1 MYPRY
6 KDTMRDVI
14 RQKLADE
21 TRSELPRW
29 TRRDARLPAVPGKA
43 HAIIGIRR
51 AGKTCFL
58 RQLQRDRVE
67 QGAPRETQ
75 VYFNF
80 DDERLAGMEASQLHW
95 VLEEYFLRFPQHRDR
110 QKVGFFLDEVQA
122 VRGWEG
128 FVRRVMDTEKM
139 DIFVSGSSARL
150 LSREIATA
158 LRGRAM
164 ETLVHPF
171 SFREF
176 LRHRGAEPEGDA
188 AFLPKAKR
196 SAVEKL
202 FADYL
207 LAGGFPEAQGLAAQ
221 DRLQLLQGYVDLVIL
236 RDVIE
241 RHGVTNV
248 VALRHLT
255 RQLLGAAAGLFSVHR
270 FFNDQKSQGVAV
282 SKDALHAMLGH
293 LEDAFLI
300 RLVPLHTS
308 SERQRQ
314 SNPRK
319 AYPVDS
325 GLITAFDRS
334 GRPNTGH
341 ALETAVLV
349 ELERRRCE
357 RAYVR
362 TKDGLEV
369 DFLAS
374 PPTGRPALIQVCADV
389 SDAKTRAR
397 EFRALAAARAEHKKM
412 PTLLLTANSTG
423 VSHAQSEAP
432 QGVTVRPAWEWMLE
446 SETGAV

>member
-1 MYPRY
+1 M
-6 KDTMRDVI
+6 
-14 RQKLADE
+14 
-21 TRSELPRW
+21 
-29 TRRDARLPAVPGKA
+29 RLPAVPGKV
-43 HAIIGIRR
+43 HAVIGMRR

-58 RQLQRDRVE
+58 HQLQRDRVE
-67 QGAPRETQ
+67 KGAARETQ

-80 DDERLAGMEASQLHW
+80 DDERVAGMEAAQLHW
-95 VLEEYFLRFPQHRDR
+95 VLEEYFLSFPQHRDQR
-110 QKVGFFLDEVQA
+110 KVGLYLDEIQV

-128 FVRRVMDTEKM
+128 FVRRVMDTENI
-139 DIFVSGSSARL
+139 DLFVSGSSAKL

-176 LRHRGAEPEGDA
+176 LRHQGAEPEGDPT
-188 AFLPKAKR
+188 FLPKAKR

-202 FADYL
+202 FGDFL
-207 LAGGFPEAQGLAAQ
+207 MHGGFPESQGLAAE
-221 DRLQLLQGYVDLVIL
+221 DRIPLLQGYVDTVIL

-248 VALRHLT
+248 IALRHLT

-270 FFNDQKSQGVAV
+270 FFNDQKSQGVSV

-319 AYPVDS
+319 AYPVDP

-334 GRPNTGH
+334 GKPNTGH

-349 ELERRRCE
+349 ELERRKSE

-362 TKDGLEV
+362 TASGAEV
-369 DFLAS
+369 DFLAT
-374 PPTGRPALIQVCADV
+374 PITGRPVLVQVCADM
-389 SDAKTRAR
+389 SDATTRQR
-397 EFRALAAARAEHKKM
+397 EFRALTEAMSEHKR
-412 PTLLLTANSTG
+412 LSALVLTATSTG
-423 VSHAQSEAP
+423 IILAQAEAP
-432 QGVTVRPAWEWMLE
+432 KGITVRPAWEWLLE
-446 SETGAV
+446 GVPS

>member
-1 MYPRY
+1 
-6 KDTMRDVI
+6 MRDVI
-14 RQKLADE
+14 RQKLADAV
-21 TRSELPRW
+21 RSELPAL
-29 TRRDARLPAVPGKA
+29 TRRGVRLPAVSGKT
-43 HAIIGIRR
+43 HAVIGMRR

-58 RQLQRDRVE
+58 HQVQRDRVDK
-67 QGAPRETQ
+67 GAPRETQ

-80 DDERLAGMEASQLHW
+80 DDERLAGMDASQLHW
-95 VLEEYFLRFPQHRDR
+95 LLEEYFLRFPQHRDQR
-110 QKVGFFLDEVQA
+110 TVAFYLDEIQV
-122 VRGWEG
+122 VRGWES
-128 FVRRVMDTEKM
+128 FVRRVMDTEKI
-139 DIFVSGSSARL
+139 DLFVSGSSAKM
-150 LSREIATA
+150 LSREVATA

-176 LRHRGAEPEGDA
+176 LRHQEVEPDGDPS
-188 AFLPKAKR
+188 FLPKAQR
-196 SAVEKL
+196 SRVEKL
-202 FADYL
+202 FGEFL
-207 LAGGFPEAQGLAAQ
+207 LQGGFPEAQGLATE
-221 DRLQLLQGYVDLVIL
+221 DRLPLLQGYVDSVIL

-241 RHGVTNV
+241 RHGVANV

-300 RLVPLHTS
+300 RLVPMHTS

-334 GRPNTGH
+334 GKPNTGH

-349 ELERRRCE
+349 ELERRKCE

-362 TKDGLEV
+362 TASGAEV
-369 DFLAS
+369 DFLAT
-374 PPTGRPALIQVCADV
+374 PLTGRPTLIQVCADM
-389 SDAKTRAR
+389 SDPTTRAR
-397 EFRALAAARAEHKKM
+397 EFRALTEAMAEHKRL
-412 PTLLLTANSTG
+412 PGLILTATSTG
-423 VSHAQSEAP
+423 LSHAQAEAP
-432 QGVTVRPAWEWMLE
+432 KGVTIRAAWEWMLD
-446 SETGAV
+446 TGTS

>member
-1 MYPRY
+1 MCPSN

-14 RQKLADE
+14 RQKLADAVC
-21 TRSELPRW
+21 SNLAAM
-29 TRRDARLPAVPGKA
+29 TRRDVRLPSVPGKT
-43 HAIIGIRR
+43 HAVIGMRR

-58 RQLQRDRVE
+58 HQLQQERV
-67 QGAPRETQ
+67 QKGAPRETQ

-80 DDERLAGMEASQLHW
+80 DDERLAGMEAAQMHW
-95 VLEEYFLRFPQHRDR
+95 VLEEYFLRFPQYRDR
-110 QKVGFFLDEVQA
+110 LKVGFFLDEVQV

-128 FVRRVMDTEKM
+128 FVRRVMDTERI
-139 DIFVSGSSARL
+139 DVFVSGSSAKL
-150 LSREIATA
+150 LSREIATT

-176 LRHRGAEPEGDA
+176 LRHQNAEPEGDST
-188 AFLPKAKR
+188 FLTKAKR
-196 SAVEKL
+196 STVEKL

-207 LAGGFPEAQGLAAQ
+207 MQGGFPEAQHLANE
-221 DRLQLLQGYVDLVIL
+221 DRLPLLQGYVDTVIL

-248 VALRHLT
+248 IALRHLT

-270 FFNDQKSQGVAV
+270 FFNDQKSQGVSV
-282 SKDALHAMLGH
+282 SKDALHAMLSH

-319 AYPVDS
+319 AYPVDP

-341 ALETAVLV
+341 ALETTVLV
-349 ELERRRCE
+349 ELERRHCE
-357 RAYVR
+357 CAYVR
-362 TKDGLEV
+362 TKEGYEV
-369 DFLAS
+369 DFLAT
-374 PPTGRPALIQVCADV
+374 PRTGRPVLIQACADV
-389 SDAKTRAR
+389 SDAEACAR
-397 EFRALAAARAEHKKM
+397 EFRALSAAMSEHKKL
-412 PTLLLTANSTG
+412 PGLLLTASSTG
-423 VSHAQSEAP
+423 LSRAQAEAP
-432 QGVTVRPAWEWMLE
+432 AGVTVRPAWEWMLE
-446 SETGAV
+446 SV

>member
-1 MYPRY
+1 M
-6 KDTMRDVI
+6 KDVI
-14 RQKLADE
+14 RQKLADAVGG
-21 TRSELPRW
+21 ELPTL
-29 TRRDARLPAVPGKA
+29 TRRELRLPAVPNKVQA
-43 HAIIGIRR
+43 VIGMRR

-58 RQLQRDRVE
+58 HQCRRERLDA
-67 QGAPRETQ
+67 GAARETQ
-75 VYFNF
+75 VYFSF
-80 DDERLAGMEASQLHW
+80 DDERLAGLEAAQLHW
-95 VLEEYFLRFPQHRDR
+95 VLEEYFLRFPEHRDVR
-110 QKVGFFLDEVQA
+110 KVAFYLDEVQ
-122 VRGWEG
+122 VVPGWET
-128 FVRRVMDTEKM
+128 FVRRVMDTEKVEL
-139 DIFVSGSSARL
+139 FVSGSSAKL

-164 ETLVHPF
+164 ETVVHPF

-176 LRHRGAEPEGDA
+176 LRHQGAEPKEDA
-188 AFLPKAKR
+188 TFLAKATR

-202 FADYL
+202 FGEFL
-207 LAGGFPEAQGLAAQ
+207 TVGGFPEAQGLSLA
-221 DRLQLLQGYVDLVIL
+221 DRLPLLQGYVDTVIL

-241 RHGVTNV
+241 RHGVSNV
-248 VALRHLT
+248 LALRRLT

-300 RLVPLHTS
+300 RLVPLHTA

-334 GRPNTGH
+334 GKPNTGH

-357 RAYVR
+357 RVYVR
-362 TKDGLEV
+362 TQDGYEV
-369 DFLAS
+369 DFLAT
-374 PPTGRPALIQVCADV
+374 PLTGRPALVQVCADV
-389 SDAKTRAR
+389 SDADTRAR
-397 EFRALAAARAEHKKM
+397 EFRALRAAMTEHRNLSG
-412 PTLLLTANSTG
+412 LLLTKDSTG
-423 VSHAQSEAP
+423 VSLAQSEAP
-432 QGVTVRPAWEWMLE
+432 KGVTVRPAWEWMLE
-446 SETGAV
+446 GRAGVMA

>member
-1 MYPRY
+1 
-6 KDTMRDVI
+6 MRDVI
-14 RQKLADE
+14 RQKIADE
-21 TRSELPRW
+21 TRSELPEL
-29 TRRDARLPAVPGKA
+29 TRRDVRLPAVPGKT
-43 HAIIGIRR
+43 HAIIGMRR
-51 AGKTCFL
+51 AGKTCLL
-58 RQLQRDRVE
+58 RQLQRERVA

-80 DDERLAGMEASQLHW
+80 DDERLAGLEAAQLHW

-110 QKVGFFLDEVQA
+110 RKVAFYLDEIQA
-122 VRGWEG
+122 VPGWEA

-139 DIFVSGSSARL
+139 DLFVSGSSAKL
-150 LSREIATA
+150 LSREIATV

-176 LRHRGAEPEGDA
+176 LRHQDAEPEGDA
-188 AFLPKAKR
+188 TFLPKAKR
-196 SAVEKL
+196 SAVEK
-202 FADYL
+202 FFGEYL
-207 LAGGFPEAQGLAAQ
+207 TTGGLPEAQGLTAR
-221 DRLQLLQGYVDLVIL
+221 DRLPLLQGYVDTVIL

-248 VALRHLT
+248 VALRQLT

-270 FFNDQKSQGVAV
+270 FFNDQKSQGVSV

-334 GRPNTGH
+334 GKPNTGH

-362 TKDGLEV
+362 TAGGCEV
-369 DFLAS
+369 DFLAT
-374 PPTGRPALIQVCADV
+374 PLTGRPVLIQVCADL

-397 EFRALAAARAEHKKM
+397 EFRALTEAMAEHKRL
-412 PTLLLTANSTG
+412 PALLLTKDSTG
-423 VSHAQSEAP
+423 VSAAQSEAP
-432 QGVTVRPAWEWMLE
+432 KGVTVRPAWEWLLE
-446 SETGAV
+446 GSDAVLA

>member
-1 MYPRY
+1 
-6 KDTMRDVI
+6 MRDVI
-14 RQKLADE
+14 RQKLADAV
-21 TRSELPRW
+21 RMELPAM
-29 TRRDARLPAVPGKA
+29 TRREARLPAVPGKCQA
-43 HAIIGIRR
+43 VIGMRR
-51 AGKTCFL
+51 AGKTFFL
-58 RQLQRDRVE
+58 HQLQRERMD

-80 DDERLAGMEASQLHW
+80 DDERLAGLEVGQLHW
-95 VLEEYFLRFPQHRDR
+95 ILEEYFLRFPQHRDR
-110 QKVGFFLDEVQA
+110 RKVGFFLDEIQA
-122 VRGWEG
+122 VRGWES
-128 FVRRVMDTEKM
+128 FVRRLMDTEKV
-139 DIFVSGSSARL
+139 DLFVSGSSAKL

-164 ETLVHPF
+164 ETLIHPF

-176 LRHRGAEPEGDA
+176 LRHQNAEPGGDP
-188 AFLPKAKR
+188 AFLTKAER
-196 SAVEKL
+196 SAVEKR
-202 FADYL
+202 FADFL
-207 LAGGFPEAQGLAAQ
+207 SVGGFPEAQGLATQ
-221 DRLQLLQGYVDLVIL
+221 DRLPLLQCYVDVVIL

-241 RHGVTNV
+241 RHGMTNA
-248 VALRHLT
+248 VALRQLT

-270 FFNDQKSQGVAV
+270 FFNDQKSQGVSV

-325 GLITAFDRS
+325 GLITAYDRS
-334 GRPNTGH
+334 GRPNVGH

-362 TKDGLEV
+362 TRDGFEV
-369 DFLAS
+369 DFLS
-374 PPTGRPALIQVCADV
+374 TPLTGRPALIQVCADV
-389 SDAKTRAR
+389 SDAATRSR
-397 EFRALAAARAEHKKM
+397 EFRALDSAMKEHRRL
-412 PTLLLTANSTG
+412 PALLLTASSTG
-423 VSHAQSEAP
+423 LSQAQSEAP
-432 QGVTVRPAWEWMLE
+432 RGVTVRPAWEWMLE
-446 SETGAV
+446 G

>member
-1 MYPRY
+1 
-6 KDTMRDVI
+6 MRDII
-14 RQKLADE
+14 RQKLADA
-21 TRSELPRW
+21 TRSELPAT
-29 TRRDARLPAVPGKA
+29 TRRDIRLPAVPGKT
-43 HAIIGIRR
+43 HAVIGMRR

-58 RQLQRDRVE
+58 HQLQSERVKK
-67 QGAPRETQ
+67 GAPRETQ
-75 VYFNF
+75 LYFNF
-80 DDERLAGMEASQLHW
+80 DDERLAGMEAAQMHW
-95 VLEEYFLRFPQHRDR
+95 VLEEYFLRFPQHRDQR
-110 QKVGFFLDEVQA
+110 KVGFFLDEVQV

-128 FVRRVMDTEKM
+128 FVRRIMDTEKV
-139 DIFVSGSSARL
+139 DVFVSGSSAKL

-176 LRHRGAEPEGDA
+176 LRHQNAEPEGDA
-188 AFLPKAKR
+188 TFLTKAKR
-196 SAVEKL
+196 STVEKL

-207 LAGGFPEAQGLAAQ
+207 AHGGFPEAQGLATQ
-221 DRLQLLQGYVDLVIL
+221 DRLPLLQGYVDTVIL

-241 RHGVTNV
+241 RHGVTNAI
-248 VALRHLT
+248 ALRHLT

-270 FFNDQKSQGVAV
+270 FFNDQKSQGVSV

-319 AYPVDS
+319 AYPVDP

-334 GRPNTGH
+334 GKPNTGH

-362 TKDGLEV
+362 TKEGFEV
-369 DFLAS
+369 DFLAT
-374 PPTGRPALIQVCADV
+374 PLTGRPTLIQVCADV
-389 SDAKTRAR
+389 SDAETRAR
-397 EFRALAAARAEHKKM
+397 EFRALSAAMTEHKKL
-412 PTLLLTANSTG
+412 PALLLTSSSTG
-423 VSHAQSEAP
+423 LSHAQAEAP
-432 QGVTVRPAWEWMLE
+432 AGVTVRPAWEWMLE
-446 SETGAV
+446 GV

>member
-1 MYPRY
+1 
-6 KDTMRDVI
+6 MRDII
-14 RQKLADE
+14 RQKLADA
-21 TRSELPRW
+21 TLSELPAT
-29 TRRDARLPAVPGKA
+29 TRRDIRLPAVPGKT
-43 HAIIGIRR
+43 HAVIGMRR

-58 RQLQRDRVE
+58 HQLQRERVE
-67 QGAPRETQ
+67 KGASRETQ
-75 VYFNF
+75 LYFNF
-80 DDERLAGMEASQLHW
+80 DDERLAGMEAAQMHW
-95 VLEEYFLRFPQHRDR
+95 VLEEYFLRFPQHRDQR
-110 QKVGFFLDEVQA
+110 KVGFFLDEVQV

-128 FVRRVMDTEKM
+128 FVRRIMDTEKV
-139 DIFVSGSSARL
+139 DVFVSGSSAKL

-176 LRHRGAEPEGDA
+176 LRHQNTEPEGDA
-188 AFLPKAKR
+188 TFLTKAKR
-196 SAVEKL
+196 STVEKL

-207 LAGGFPEAQGLAAQ
+207 AHGGFPEAQGLATQ
-221 DRLQLLQGYVDLVIL
+221 DRLPLLQGYVDTVIL

-241 RHGVTNV
+241 RHGVTNAI
-248 VALRHLT
+248 ALRHLT

-270 FFNDQKSQGVAV
+270 FFNDQKSQGVSV
-282 SKDALHAMLGH
+282 SKDALYAMLGH

-319 AYPVDS
+319 AYPVDP

-334 GRPNTGH
+334 GKPNTGH

-362 TKDGLEV
+362 TKEGFEV
-369 DFLAS
+369 DFLAT
-374 PPTGRPALIQVCADV
+374 PLTGKPTLIQVCADV
-389 SDAKTRAR
+389 SDAETRAR
-397 EFRALAAARAEHKKM
+397 EFRALSAAMTEHKKL
-412 PTLLLTANSTG
+412 PALLLTSSSTG
-423 VSHAQSEAP
+423 LSHAQAEAP
-432 QGVTVRPAWEWMLE
+432 AGVTVRPAWEWMLE
-446 SETGAV
+446 GV

>member
-1 MYPRY
+1 
-6 KDTMRDVI
+6 
-14 RQKLADE
+14 
-21 TRSELPRW
+21 
-29 TRRDARLPAVPGKA
+29 
-43 HAIIGIRR
+43 
-51 AGKTCFL
+51 
-58 RQLQRDRVE
+58 
-67 QGAPRETQ
+67 
-75 VYFNF
+75 
-80 DDERLAGMEASQLHW
+80 MEAAQLHW
-95 VLEEYFLRFPQHRDR
+95 VLEEYFLSFPQHRDQR
-110 QKVGFFLDEVQA
+110 KVGLYLDEIQV

-128 FVRRVMDTEKM
+128 FVRRVMDTENI
-139 DIFVSGSSARL
+139 DLFVSGSSAKL

-176 LRHRGAEPEGDA
+176 LRHQGAEPEGDPT
-188 AFLPKAKR
+188 FLPKAKR

-202 FADYL
+202 FGDFL
-207 LAGGFPEAQGLAAQ
+207 MHGGFPESQGLAAE
-221 DRLQLLQGYVDLVIL
+221 DRIPLLQGYVDTVIL

-248 VALRHLT
+248 IALRHLT

-270 FFNDQKSQGVAV
+270 FFNDQKSQGVSV

-319 AYPVDS
+319 AYPVDP

-334 GRPNTGH
+334 GKPNTGH

-349 ELERRRCE
+349 ELERRKSE

-362 TKDGLEV
+362 TASGAEV
-369 DFLAS
+369 DFLAT
-374 PPTGRPALIQVCADV
+374 PITGRPVLVQVCADM
-389 SDAKTRAR
+389 SDATTRQR
-397 EFRALAAARAEHKKM
+397 EFRALTEAMSEHKR
-412 PTLLLTANSTG
+412 LSALVLTATSTG
-423 VSHAQSEAP
+423 IILAQAEAP
-432 QGVTVRPAWEWMLE
+432 KGITVRPAWEWLLE
-446 SETGAV
+446 GVPS